1 MRTKFLC
8 GLGLLSM
15 VVWVYAEES
24 DPGAFQELT
33 LKVLGQQVQDFGS
46 AYSQGIVGQIAKE
59 SGLDESAVRDKLVEL
74 LDKLEQER
82 KEKTKAWKGLL
93 AVGGKETEPK
103 QVEKFLR
110 ELSKSLRKILEKK
123 GDYALESLVERAAG
137 KAKMPR
143 YAGKDVLMK
152 ALGAGGETAQ
162 AVELPAE
169 IGVLVDGNSNYPIDR
184 VGFDALL
191 ITREDRLHM
200 KKVSDI
206 HVPLTAA
213 LAEGLPQSGRIK
225 WAAQEAPPE
234 QEPDCQLFFEV
245 EYFSTAARG
254 SFAGA
259 QSSTTTTTTTT
270 TGQPSSDQ
278 SSSGGQQSTAA
289 VQQTLPVVYM
299 SAQILLKHV
308 STKVVLYS
316 EAMDFSYDFTL
327 ERDPLIQSQR
337 QLDNFYKKVAREMR
351 QKLDEFL
358 AGQ

>member
-46 AYSQGIVGQIAKE
+46 AYSQGIVDRIAEE
-59 SGLDESAVRDKLVEL
+59 SGLDKAAVRGKLVEL

-82 KEKTKAWKGLL
+82 KGKTEAWKGLL
-93 AVGGKETEPK
+93 AAGGKEAEPK

-245 EYFSTAARG
+245 EYFSTTARG
-254 SFAGA
+254 SFGSSTGA
-259 QSSTTTTTTTT
+259 QSATT
-270 TGQPSSDQ
+270 TGQPSSTDQ
-278 SSSGGQQSTAA
+278 SSSSGQQPTAA
-289 VQQTLPVVYM
+289 QPTLPVVYM
-299 SAQILLKHV
+299 SAQLLLKHV
-308 STKVVLYS
+308 STKVMLYS

-327 ERDPLIQSQR
+327 ERDQMVQSQR
-337 QLDNFYKKVAREMR
+337 KLDNLYKKVAREMR